1 MAKKEDLSCVAILRL
16 DKIKLDECRKRFIK
30 DNPEYEGIKIT
41 DYFIISRMIRW
52 FLK

>member
-1 MAKKEDLSCVAILRL
+1 MVKKEELSSVAILKS
-16 DKIKLDECRKRFIK
+16 DKIKLKECRKKLIE
-30 DNPEYEGIKIT
+30 DNPDYEGIKIT